1 MSSQGISRRDLL
13 RCSGVALLGAS
24 ASGWMR
30 LLADEAARQGAKKKS
45 VILLYM
51 NGGASHVD
59 TFDPKKGNTEFA
71 TIPTATPGVHFAE
84 HLPTLAKLTGE
95 MAVIRS
101 MSTSEG
107 SHARARYY
115 IHTGYREGV
124 GGVVHPTLGSI
135 MSATIGAKKPELP
148 NFVSISGGGLGP
160 GFLGPVHAPLQVND
174 PNKGIDNL
182 KPVGAFDQFD
192 DKASVLAQMEQSFLE
207 RKQTPAAVAH
217 QATYEAAV
225 KLMHSEKAKAFD
237 LNKETESA
245 TKLYGSSKFGRGCL
259 LARRLVEFGV
269 PFVEVDMGGWDTHK
283 DNFARVKTLS
293 TQLDEGMGGLLRDL
307 KQRGMLNDTL
317 VVWMGDFGRTP
328 EVKAGGRGHYPK
340 AWTTILAGGRLKTG
354 GVVGKT
360 DERGASIVDR
370 KVGVNDFLATIC
382 RAVGVDCTKE
392 FTTRTGRPIRI
403 VDKGEKPIT
412 ELFG

>member
-1 MSSQGISRRDLL
+1 MSIERISRRDLL

-30 LLADEAARQGAKKKS
+30 LLADEAVRQGVKKKS

-59 TFDPKKGNTEFA
+59 TFDPKPGQTEFK
-71 TIPTATPGVHFAE
+71 TIPTATPGLQFAE
-84 HLPTLAKLTGE
+84 HLPTLAKLSKE

-101 MSTSEG
+101 MNTSEG

-135 MSATIGAKKPELP
+135 MSATVGVKKPELP

-160 GFLGPVHAPLQVND
+160 GFLGPVHAPLHVND

-182 KPVGAFDQFD
+182 KPVDSFDQFD

-207 RKQTPAAVAH
+207 RKKTPAAVAH
-217 QATYEAAV
+217 QATYEAAL

-237 LNKETESA
+237 LNKESESSA
-245 TKLYGSSKFGRGCL
+245 KMYGSSKFGRGCL

-283 DNFARVKTLS
+283 DNFGRVKNLS
-293 TQLDEGMGGLLRDL
+293 AQLDQGMGGLIADL
-307 KQRGMLNDTL
+307 KQRGLLDSTL

-328 EVKAGGRGHYPK
+328 DVKAGGRGHYPK
-340 AWTTILAGGRLKTG
+340 AWTTILAGGGLKTG
-354 GVVGKT
+354 GCVGKT
-360 DERGASIVDR
+360 DERGATIVDR
-370 KVGVNDFLATIC
+370 RVGVNDFLATIC
-382 RAVGVDCTKE
+382 LAVGVDPTKD
-392 FTTRTGRPIRI
+392 FNTRTGRPIRI
-403 VDKGEKPIT
+403 VDKGEKPII
-412 ELFG
+412 ELLG